1 MSVSARRH
9 PVVERRD
16 GHTQGRNA
24 DEGFPPKKT
33 ARPGAPPLYAPVDQ
47 WKHGK
52 AGRNSSQA
60 APAHFSLDLYVCI
73 EKEKALQQRQT
84 GLIQLKLEEDVP
96 HREGGKEHGWSA
108 WSAPTSPAEALVRVA
123 PLRVPVAPLD
133 SSRMASHTHARQ
145 VLVRRASRRSWSN
158 VGGRGRLLAFSPRR
172 TVVRER
178 RILRRPA
185 GCVQASHG
193 LPPPYRTAGSVTSQ
207 MLAL

>member
-1 MSVSARRH
+1 M
-9 PVVERRD
+9 E
-16 GHTQGRNA
+16 
-24 DEGFPPKKT
+24 
-33 ARPGAPPLYAPVDQ
+33 

-108 WSAPTSPAEALVRVA
+108 WSAPSSPAEALVRVA

-158 VGGRGRLLAFSPRR
+158 VGGRGRLPAFKAP

-185 GCVQASHG
+185 GCVQASRG
-193 LPPPYRTAGSVTSQ
+193 MPPPLPRRRWCNIADAGTAARPPTRRRARRGREESSAAPTETAAAANPPINSRNRT
-207 MLAL
+207 

>member
-9 PVVERRD
+9 PVVEGRD

-24 DEGFPPKKT
+24 DEGFRRRSRAT
-33 ARPGAPPLYAPVDQ
+33 GRSTEPPLHAPVDQ

-158 VGGRGRLLAFSPRR
+158 VGGRGRLPAFKAP

-185 GCVQASHG
+185 GCV
-193 LPPPYRTAGSVTSQ
+193 
-207 MLAL
+207 